1 MSKASDEAFENNN
14 ELNEVK
20 NQKNLCVH
28 ELKKKLRVKQK
39 KQHIKNTLVF
49 FVLLTL
55 FGILSLFFYQKI

>member
-55 FGILSLFFYQKI
+55 FGILSLFF